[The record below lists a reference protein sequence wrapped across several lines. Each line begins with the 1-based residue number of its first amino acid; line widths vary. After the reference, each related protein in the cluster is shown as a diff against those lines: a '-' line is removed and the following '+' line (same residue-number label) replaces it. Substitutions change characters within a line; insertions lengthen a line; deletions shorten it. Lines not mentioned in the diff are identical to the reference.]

1 MRFSTAAQ
9 TLGKFSVPRGPRA
22 LGGGGLVGFRPAPVP
37 QRPSAGRP
45 GSASFTL
52 ERNSL
57 QLLWKSP
64 NGSPPPPVLFA
75 EPSPYALSKTRTLTQ
90 GCGRSCV
97 AGGERGG
104 RHINVPPTE
113 GSVPLHH
120 GTAAPATLAQRV
132 VLRRGPACSGRRQR
146 PLRSGT
152 AAPATLAQRV
162 VLRRGPA
169 CS

>member
-1 MRFSTAAQ
+1 M
-9 TLGKFSVPRGPRA
+9 
-22 LGGGGLVGFRPAPVP
+22 
-37 QRPSAGRP
+37 
-45 GSASFTL
+45 
-52 ERNSL
+52 
-57 QLLWKSP
+57 
-64 NGSPPPPVLFA
+64 
-75 EPSPYALSKTRTLTQ
+75 
-90 GCGRSCV
+90 

-120 GTAAPATLAQRV
+120 GTAAPATLTQRV